1 MHSQDSA
8 PQPLRLLLIEDNDSD
23 ALLLQRMLK
32 QAQPCYEVTRQTSL
46 ASAIMECGEAPWD
59 LVLTDLFLPDS
70 QGLDTF
76 LQCQHAWPDV
86 PLVVL
91 SGDAD
96 EITAQLAVDA
106 GAQDYLVKGAI
117 NASALCRVL
126 KYSASRHRAAAE
138 RRILV
143 KELEHSRRLEAIGQL
158 AAGVAHEINT
168 PTQYVS
174 DNTRFLRDAFADVVT
189 LLRGLQ
195 RSVASGQ
202 PPTLEE
208 LRGLLAE
215 ADVEYLLEELP
226 KSVDQSLNGLGH
238 IARIVR
244 AMKEFSHPPSDE
256 KAPTDLN
263 KALQTT
269 VLVASNEWKY
279 VAQVETELAANLP
292 LVECLAGEMNQVF
305 LNLLVNAAHA
315 VADTESVASGSKG
328 RIVISTR
335 SVGEEAV
342 EIRVQDTGCGIRP
355 EHRAKIFEQFF
366 TTKEVGKGTGQGL
379 AIARNVVVNKHGGTI
394 DFESEVGQGT
404 TFIVRLPRSAATSA
418 QESDAA

>member
-1 MHSQDSA
+1 MTSQD
-8 PQPLRLLLIEDNDSD
+8 PVPKPLRVLLIEDNDSD

-32 QAQPCYEVTRQTSL
+32 QAKPCYDVTRQVSLTSAL
-46 ASAIMECGEAPWD
+46 MECGEAPWD

-76 LQCQHAWPDV
+76 LQCQRAWPDV

-96 EITAQLAVDA
+96 EVTAQLAVDA
-106 GAQDYLVKGAI
+106 GAQDYLVKGDI
-117 NASALCRVL
+117 NARVLCRVL

-138 RRILV
+138 RRFLV

-174 DNTRFLRDAFADVVT
+174 DNTRFLRDAFAEVVT

-195 RSVASGQ
+195 NCVAEDH
-202 PPTLEE
+202 PPTTAE
-208 LRGLLAE
+208 LRELLAT
-215 ADVEYLLEELP
+215 ADVEYLLDELP
-226 KSVDQSLNGLGH
+226 RSVDQSLNGLGH

-244 AMKEFSHPPSDE
+244 AMKEFSHPSSDE
-256 KAPTDLN
+256 KTPTDLN

-279 VAQVETELAANLP
+279 VAEVETDFASDLP

-315 VADTESVASGSKG
+315 VADNAGLEPNSKG
-328 RIVISTR
+328 RITISTR
-335 SVGEEAV
+335 AVGNDAV
-342 EIRVQDTGCGIRP
+342 EVRIQDTGCGIRP

-404 TFIVRLPRSAATSA
+404 TFIVRLPRSAPLAS
-418 QESDAA
+418 QSSQAA

>member
-1 MHSQDSA
+1 MHSQD
-8 PQPLRLLLIEDNDSD
+8 PVPTPLRLLLIEDNDSD

-32 QAQPCYEVTRQTSL
+32 QAEPCYDVTRQTSL
-46 ASAIMECGEAPWD
+46 ASAMMECGELSWD
-59 LVLTDLFLPDS
+59 LILTDLFLPDS

-76 LQCQHAWPDV
+76 LQCQRAWPDV
-86 PLVVL
+86 ALVVL

-106 GAQDYLVKGAI
+106 GAQDYLVKGDI
-117 NASALCRVL
+117 NARALCRVL

-138 RRILV
+138 RRFLV

-174 DNTRFLRDAFADVVT
+174 DNTRFLRDAFADIVT

-195 RSVASGQ
+195 GSVASGQ

-208 LRGLLAE
+208 LRDLLAE

-226 KSVDQSLNGLGH
+226 KSVDQSLDGLGH

-256 KAPTDLN
+256 KTPTDLN

-279 VAQVETELAANLP
+279 VAQVETELASNLP

-315 VADTESVASGSKG
+315 VADTASVASGSKG
-328 RIVISTR
+328 RIIISTR

-342 EIRVQDTGCGIRP
+342 EVRIQDTGCGIRP
-355 EHRAKIFEQFF
+355 EHRARIFEQFF

-404 TFIVRLPRSAATSA
+404 TFVVRLPRAAATSA
-418 QESDAA
+418 KESEAA